1 MVQQRLP
8 FTAQMGELSLSICLS
23 STLGYASCEG
33 PLSDDQLGVHG
44 QEVAGSCQ
52 PRSTSLA
59 TKGILDRQRPKL
71 LAVLKIFT
79 EQNLTPGILGRRHDQ
94 RVVDG

>member
-1 MVQQRLP
+1 MQPSGASNR
-8 FTAQMGELSLSICLS
+8 TDRECRSSNLSGFESYERPVCGNEHWATYVGIW
-23 STLGYASCEG
+23 
-33 PLSDDQLGVHG
+33 P
-44 QEVAGSCQ
+44 GSCQ
-52 PRSTSLA
+52 PRSSSLA

-79 EQNLTPGILGRRHDQ
+79 EQNLTAGILGRRHDQ